1 MKETAL
7 EKMEQEEETMTIMES
22 FHKLEKEC
30 LGFENYI
37 NCEDRYYLDTLERL
51 RRLVVSI

>member
-1 MKETAL
+1 
-7 EKMEQEEETMTIMES
+7 MEQEEETMTIMER

-37 NCEDRYYLDTLERL
+37 NCEDSYYLDTLERL

>member
-1 MKETAL
+1 MD
-7 EKMEQEEETMTIMES
+7 QEEETMTIMER

-30 LGFENYI
+30 IGFENYI
-37 NCEDRYYLDTLERL
+37 NCEDKYYLDSLERL